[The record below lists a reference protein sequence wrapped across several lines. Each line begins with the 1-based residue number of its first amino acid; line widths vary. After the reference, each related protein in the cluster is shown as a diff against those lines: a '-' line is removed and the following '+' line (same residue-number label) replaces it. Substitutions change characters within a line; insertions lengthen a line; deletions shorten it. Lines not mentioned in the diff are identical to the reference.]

1 MLTAGDSGRAE
12 IVVQRSDTAKVLAL
26 SSEDS
31 FPEVFATS
39 RMIALMELAAA
50 RAMRPALQPGQ
61 LSVGVSLNVK
71 HTAPTPVG
79 GRVRAVATYER
90 NDGKLFIF
98 KVEAFDDAGP
108 VGEGE
113 HSRAII
119 ETERLLQGAARRMT
133 RSAVPGEKM
142 RDNSAPQQS
151 RMTTMLQR
159 SVSPLF
165 FSRHLI
171 RSPQAGIDSQN
182 CSIFFRIAASGSA
195 PRPAAWLSSAC
206 LSFVVPGI
214 AQVTAG

>member
-1 MLTAGDSGRAE
+1 MLKAGDTGRAE
-12 IVVQRSDTAKVLAL
+12 MVVQSGDTAKVLAL

-71 HTAPTPVG
+71 HTAATPVG
-79 GRVRAVATYER
+79 VRVQAIATYER

-98 KVEAFDDAGP
+98 KVEASDDAGQ

-119 ETERLLQGAARRMT
+119 DTERLLQGAAK
-133 RSAVPGEKM
+133 RSG
-142 RDNSAPQQS
+142 
-151 RMTTMLQR
+151 
-159 SVSPLF
+159 
-165 FSRHLI
+165 
-171 RSPQAGIDSQN
+171 AGRKN
-182 CSIFFRIAASGSA
+182 EG
-195 PRPAAWLSSAC
+195 
-206 LSFVVPGI
+206 
-214 AQVTAG
+214 